1 MAYTIKQDIVVPYMY
16 VYNASQLQPGFHQ
29 IHLHSTGNPN
39 STVQN
44 ERDYLSRNYSSANY
58 THLVGITNGAVDIR
72 QVMNTNGG
80 AWDVGGDWN
89 WETYAAI
96 EFVEG
101 SIQSQSDF
109 NKAYPAYIWLARELA
124 RQAGIPYTI
133 DKSNNSG
140 IKTHNYASATGHGSD
155 HVDPIAFLAK
165 WGVSRNQ
172 LYKDIISGV
181 DEVANAKYKVGDRI
195 VLAGNAWASTYN
207 TRYPGKV
214 KKQIGTIKSVKRYD
228 RSNSHWSYE
237 VQFDE
242 LWNVLEQDIVAY
254 SYPELKQGTKVKL
267 IPNAWAST
275 YNTRFDDKVKGAWGK
290 VAFSQ
295 PFNKSSSKRSYAVA
309 FYYDN
314 DITIWNVLEQDL
326 NVIK

>member
-1 MAYTIKQDIVVPYMY
+1 MAYTIKQDIVVPNRY

-39 STVQN
+39 SSVQN
-44 ERDYLSRNYSSANY
+44 ERDYLAGHYTSANY
-58 THLVGITNGAVDIR
+58 THLVGITNGQVDIR

-101 SIQSQSDF
+101 SIKSQSDF
-109 NKAYPAYIWLARELA
+109 NKAYPAYIWLARYLA
-124 RQAGIPYTI
+124 KQAGIPYTI
-133 DKSNNSG
+133 DNSNISG

-155 HVDPIAFLAK
+155 HVDPIPFLAK
-165 WGVSRNQ
+165 WGVSRDKLN
-172 LYKDIISGV
+172 KDIINGV
-181 DEVANAKYKVGDRI
+181 DEVPNAKYKVGDVI

-207 TRYPGKV
+207 TRYPDKV

-267 IPNAWAST
+267 ISNAWAST
-275 YNTRFDDKVKGAWGK
+275 YDTRFDDNVKNARGT
-290 VAFSQ
+290 VAFAQ
-295 PFNKSSSKRSYAVA
+295 PFNKSHSKRSYAVA

-314 DITIWNVLEQDL
+314 DITIWNILEQDL